1 METKDTFLEK
11 PRQELEKKN
20 NEFHLSSCSMIKR
33 PKNTYK
39 TETEDQHSFCFKK
52 SKKKKEKKRIYHVTP
67 RNQVILFGYSKPKFV
82 TDNEI
87 DSSFLKSEQSV
98 IVIILSIANI

>member
-52 SKKKKEKKRIYHVTP
+52 SKKKKKKKKGFTMSHRGIKSFCS
-67 RNQVILFGYSKPKFV
+67 VILSR
-82 TDNEI
+82 
-87 DSSFLKSEQSV
+87 S
-98 IVIILSIANI
+98 LSLITKLIRHF